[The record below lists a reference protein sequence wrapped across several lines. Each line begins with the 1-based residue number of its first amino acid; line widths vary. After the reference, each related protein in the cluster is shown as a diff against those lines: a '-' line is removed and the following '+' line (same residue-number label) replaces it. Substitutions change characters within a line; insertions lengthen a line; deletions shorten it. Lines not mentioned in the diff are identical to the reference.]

1 MPLLGQSPASR
12 IQVDPEIA
20 NKFGLSIKEHGLI
33 QTPVVRPGKEDGKY
47 EIGDG
52 WLRRAGFL
60 CNLQEF
66 GLQEY
71 VKMPCVVRDLTD
83 QQMADMVME
92 ANTVRKDLNP
102 IELAMFYKR
111 YLEDFKVPQV
121 ELARRHNCSQGEIAN
136 TIRLLELPADIQE
149 KIISQEISETHGR
162 QLLRLNYNTELQ
174 QSILKETVEKGI
186 SVNELSNRIASQMYW
201 SSEDMD
207 PGSYRKPIFD
217 TKECESCPNHQKIGD
232 PYDSKKKSWRC
243 LDKACYKRK
252 EDQVEKER
260 VDKLAAEI
268 AVARA
273 EADKGK
279 GKGKGKKGEA
289 AIIDCTSNKLTW
301 RDYQELGK
309 EYHNIDNPEQCKTCI
324 HRVLGAFYNGKTR
337 PICVNVKCFKEKEKA
352 YAAKEAVKTREAE
365 HQLTEQVKA
374 VCDKVNDETI
384 LFKVITD
391 YLLAHCRKDTRERF
405 AKMYGITD
413 IKLFLAEYFASSDRA
428 NVLQKL
434 AALVLQMERYEGEKG
449 MFKKMLA
456 YLDGTGAEVEKQIA
470 TFRETHCKGCRNDK
484 DDGGCRV
491 LMRVYTEGKCYAYW
505 KSKEEVQ
512 KETDNDTTKANK
524 SENQVLKDSLPCKD
538 CQNEPTCQRTFFYA
552 DGQGGLTCDNKVSAG
567 AQEEVPSEV

>member
-1 MPLLGQSPASR
+1 
-12 IQVDPEIA
+12 
-20 NKFGLSIKEHGLI
+20 
-33 QTPVVRPGKEDGKY
+33 
-47 EIGDG
+47 
-52 WLRRAGFL
+52 
-60 CNLQEF
+60 
-66 GLQEY
+66 
-71 VKMPCVVRDLTD
+71 
-83 QQMADMVME
+83 MADMVME

-102 IELAMFYKR
+102 IELAKFYKR

-186 SVNELSNRIASQMYW
+186 SVNELSNRIASQMHW

-217 TKECESCPNHQKIGD
+217 TKECESCPNHQKIGN

-260 VDKLAAEI
+260 VDKLAVEI
-268 AVARA
+268 AAARA

-324 HRVLGAFYNGKTR
+324 HRVLGAFFDGKTR

-365 HQLTEQVKA
+365 HQLTEQVKT

-434 AALVLQMERYEGEKG
+434 AALVVQMERYEGEKG

-470 TFRETHCKGCRNDK
+470 TFREAHCKGCRNDK

-505 KSKEEVQ
+505 KP
-512 KETDNDTTKANK
+512 KETEKKEIGDDTSKQAEQQAGK
-524 SENQVLKDSLPCKD
+524 SEDEVLKGSLPCKD
-538 CQNEPTCQRTFFYA
+538 CQNGPTCDRTFFYA

-567 AQEEVPSEV
+567 AREEVPSEV